1 MTARGAIR
9 NSAPARRRRT
19 ALLRLSGLLRSAG
32 RDLISAGPA
41 ERLKGTVDMPIYEY
55 ECRGCGGRHEF
66 IQKFSD
72 GPKRKCPSCGK
83 LRLKKLISAAAFHLK
98 GDGWYVTDFRDK
110 GRSKDKG
117 KPDSAESASESK
129 SDTKSSESK
138 SADSKS
144 SSSGSKSGNES
155 KTAAGSGDSP
165 RAA

>member
-1 MTARGAIR
+1 
-9 NSAPARRRRT
+9 
-19 ALLRLSGLLRSAG
+19 
-32 RDLISAGPA
+32 
-41 ERLKGTVDMPIYEY
+41 MPIYEY
-55 ECRGCGGRHEF
+55 ECRGCGERHEF

-110 GRSKDKG
+110 GKGKSKDEG
-117 KPDSAESASESK
+117 KPDSAESAGDPK

-138 SADSKS
+138 SADSGS
-144 SSSGSKSGNES
+144 TGSKSGKES
-155 KTAAGSGDSP
+155 KAAAGSGDSP

>member
-1 MTARGAIR
+1 
-9 NSAPARRRRT
+9 
-19 ALLRLSGLLRSAG
+19 
-32 RDLISAGPA
+32 
-41 ERLKGTVDMPIYEY
+41 MPIYEY
-55 ECRGCGGRHEF
+55 ECRGCGGHHEF

-72 GPKRKCPSCGK
+72 SPKRKCPSCGK

-117 KPDSAESASESK
+117 KPDSAESASDSK

-138 SADSKS
+138 SADPKS

>member
-1 MTARGAIR
+1 
-9 NSAPARRRRT
+9 
-19 ALLRLSGLLRSAG
+19 
-32 RDLISAGPA
+32 
-41 ERLKGTVDMPIYEY
+41 MPIYEY
-55 ECRGCGGRHEF
+55 ECRGCGERHEF

-110 GRSKDKG
+110 GKGKGKDEG
-117 KPDSAESASESK
+117 KPDSAESAGDPK

-138 SADSKS
+138 SADSGS
-144 SSSGSKSGNES
+144 TGSKSGKES